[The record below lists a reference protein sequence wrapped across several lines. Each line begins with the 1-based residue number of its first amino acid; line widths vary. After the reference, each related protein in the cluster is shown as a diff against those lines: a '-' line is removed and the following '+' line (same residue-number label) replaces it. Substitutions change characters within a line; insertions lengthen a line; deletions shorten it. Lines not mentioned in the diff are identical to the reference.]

1 MKRRS
6 SSRNARSSGATE
18 KFTGRLYDSW
28 LTLRMATRRSGRT
41 SASVTVAPFGVET
54 GRTPKLAETLARQI
68 ELDIIARDWP
78 IGTQLGTEA
87 SLAEEHGVSRAVV
100 REAMRILEHHMVVE
114 PRRGLGGGLVI
125 SRPDISAVVPV
136 TGLYLD
142 SQGVTPD
149 TLLEARSA
157 IELAAVALAAERI
170 TDDSRRRLREALDL
184 ETAGMGDPHN
194 YVLSHD
200 LHILIAELSGNAALS
215 LFVAVLT
222 RLTSEHSAERFS
234 RTKPAD
240 VTRIGGD
247 ISGAHARIVDAIV
260 AGDAELAQK
269 RMVRHLRAVTSWL
282 T

>member
-1 MKRRS
+1 MELEII
-6 SSRNARSSGATE
+6 SRG
-18 KFTGRLYDSW
+18 
-28 LTLRMATRRSGRT
+28 
-41 SASVTVAPFGVET
+41 
-54 GRTPKLAETLARQI
+54 
-68 ELDIIARDWP
+68 WP
-78 IGTQLGTEA
+78 IGMPLGTEA

-100 REAMRILEHHMVVE
+100 REAVRILEHHMVVE
-114 PRRGLGGGLVI
+114 SRRGVGGGLVV

-142 SQGVTPD
+142 SVGVTPE

-157 IELAAVALAAERI
+157 IELSAVSLAAERI
-170 TDDSRRRLREALDL
+170 TDEGRERLREALAV
-184 ETAGMGDPHN
+184 ETSEMAHLHN

-200 LHILIAELSGNAALS
+200 LHILIAELSGNAALG

-222 RLTSEHSAERFS
+222 RLTSEHSSDRFAK
-234 RTKPAD
+234 TKRSD
-240 VTRIGGD
+240 VKRIGRD

-269 RMVRHLRAVTSWL
+269 RMFRHLQAVTSWL